1 MKKKN
6 NSKLTKKYNRKF
18 SLLRWIFGE
27 GPGSVQ
33 RVAEAREKKLL
44 PGKKK

>member
-6 NSKLTKKYNRKF
+6 NSKLTKKYKEKL
-18 SLLRWIFGE
+18 SLLQRLFGG
-27 GPGSVQ
+27 GPGSAK